1 MNSLTNPNQIRAFQ
15 EMTWLRG
22 LKLEIDTGMKLSRGR
37 SCYAIIK
44 DRYTFKG
51 NKQKVYDQ
59 LKASLTE
66 RGIL

>member
-1 MNSLTNPNQIRAFQ
+1 
-15 EMTWLRG
+15 MTWLRG